1 MSVCQYFCSNE
12 RKFKIMKRTVLL
24 LMLIV
29 VFSASGCNGVVSE
42 RADKPGSFSL
52 NSLYRGSPDRMR
64 FDTVRKKDPKA
75 LAHERISEKW
85 TLDMIRGS
93 EARVGLDT
101 LK

>member
-1 MSVCQYFCSNE
+1 M
-12 RKFKIMKRTVLL
+12 

-42 RADKPGSFSL
+42 RADKPSSFSL
-52 NSLYRGSPDRMR
+52 NSLYRNSPDKMR
-64 FDTVRKKDPKA
+64 FDTVRKKNPKA

-85 TLDMIRGS
+85 TLDVIRGS
-93 EARVGLDT
+93 EVHVGIDT